1 MPGALGGYP
10 AAAAAD
16 LRTET
21 PDRDGKQCSA
31 CGVTT
36 TAQETVDATGEH
48 NDGNGDGLCDV
59 CDLDL
64 NTDEAKAD
72 KVLAGIKAPVENV
85 TEAGTIVL
93 DISNNTGYDADITW
107 AISDDSTNTD
117 STLDVNSLNVVLG
130 ASETKLVLTVTVTVG
145 EATATAEYIINV
157 SAGQVVYTLQAT
169 TSGGVTYYW
178 DGTSSSSKGGLT
190 TDASKAGKVYI
201 EESSGTYYAY
211 ILDGSTK
218 KYLKIG
224 TSNTSFTLTTTKTA
238 ISYDS
243 ANGYLYANSRYL
255 ATYGTQDMRTYQ
267 ASNIKGT
274 NLYMV
279 LTPIG

>member
-1 MPGALGGYP
+1 MERFLKYDSNHNFDAK
-10 AAAAAD
+10 
-16 LRTET
+16 RTEEFINFYLKEKIT
-21 PDRDGKQCSA
+21 STYSVSTYHYDDGS
-31 CGVTT
+31 
-36 TAQETVDATGEH
+36 
-48 NDGNGDGLCDV
+48 
-59 CDLDL
+59 
-64 NTDEAKAD
+64 
-72 KVLAGIKAPVENV
+72 
-85 TEAGTIVL
+85 
-93 DISNNTGYDADITW
+93 
-107 AISDDSTNTD
+107 
-117 STLDVNSLNVVLG
+117 
-130 ASETKLVLTVTVTVG
+130 
-145 EATATAEYIINV
+145 
-157 SAGQVVYTLQAT
+157 
-169 TSGGVTYYW
+169 
-178 DGTSSSSKGGLT
+178 
-190 TDASKAGKVYI
+190 
-201 EESSGTYYAY
+201 YYAY